1 MVKSKERVNRAQD
14 RALERLDYVMD
25 YYETPD
31 FVEVTGRM
39 GGDVIT
45 YRVFDDGR
53 MYVMLEKYHQV
64 VVRDNATRK
73 EERFQNQRK
82 R

>member
-14 RALERLDYVMD
+14 RALESLDYVMD
-25 YYETPD
+25 CYETPD

-73 EERFQNQRK
+73 EK
-82 R
+82 RYQKL

>member
-1 MVKSKERVNRAQD
+1 MEVEKIVRSKERMNQVQDD
-14 RALERLDYVMD
+14 RALESLDYVMD
-25 YYETPD
+25 CYETPD

-53 MYVMLEKYHQV
+53 MYV
-64 VVRDNATRK
+64 R
-73 EERFQNQRK
+73 
-82 R
+82 

>member
-1 MVKSKERVNRAQD
+1 
-14 RALERLDYVMD
+14 
-25 YYETPD
+25 
-31 FVEVTGRM
+31 M

>member
-1 MVKSKERVNRAQD
+1 MAKNQERMNRAQD
-14 RALERLDYVMD
+14 RALENLDYVMD
-25 YYETPD
+25 CYETPD

-73 EERFQNQRK
+73 EK
-82 R
+82 RQG

>member
-1 MVKSKERVNRAQD
+1 
-14 RALERLDYVMD
+14 
-25 YYETPD
+25 
-31 FVEVTGRM
+31 M

-64 VVRDNATRK
+64 VVRDNATRT
-73 EERFQNQRK
+73 EK
-82 R
+82 RQG